1 MSQADAAMAIGPA
14 PRLIV
19 SDIDGTFI
27 NSADRVPP
35 RVRDAI
41 HKATAQGMHF
51 ALATGRPFR
60 WLQPV
65 LEQIAARPVC
75 VTSNGAVIYD
85 CAADE
90 VLTAAEISPE
100 LMEEVYHTAQEIF
113 APYGGVSIAAEYAGY
128 SARQDPTEL
137 FVAADNYAHT
147 WADSQFISKPTE
159 QVWQKPAVKF
169 LLRNPAMSANQMYE
183 LLAEHIDSRRA
194 HVTYSIDAGLLE
206 VAAPGVNKAAGL
218 EFLANHLGVAAA
230 DVIAFGDMPNDIEML
245 RWAGRGVAV
254 ENAHPVVRQAADMV
268 TGSNDD
274 AGIAQIIERWL

>member
-1 MSQADAAMAIGPA
+1 MSQPCGTDAVGPA

-19 SDIDGTFI
+19 SDIDGTFL
-27 NSADRVPP
+27 NSADRVPQ
-35 RVRDAI
+35 RVRDAV
-41 HKATAQGMHF
+41 HQATAQGIHF

-65 LEQIAARPVC
+65 LEQLAVRPVC

-100 LMEEVYHTAQEIF
+100 LMEEVYYTAQDIF

-128 SARQDPTEL
+128 SVRQDPTEL
-137 FVAADNYAHT
+137 FVAAENYAHT
-147 WADSQFISKPTE
+147 WADSQFITAPTE
-159 QVWQKPAVKF
+159 QVWHKPAVKF
-169 LLRNPAMSANQMYE
+169 LLRNPAMTANEMYA
-183 LLAEHIDSRRA
+183 LLAEHVDSRRA
-194 HVTYSIDAGLLE
+194 HLTYSIDAGLLE

-218 EFLANHLGVAAA
+218 EYLAEHLGVDAQE
-230 DVIAFGDMPNDIEML
+230 VVAFGDMPNDIEML
-245 RWAGRGVAV
+245 QWAGLGVAV
-254 ENAHPVVRQAADMV
+254 ENAHPRVRQAADMV

-274 AGIAQIIERWL
+274 AGTAEIIERWL